1 MSKKSEKQKRL
12 QVNVTPELAE
22 QSQKTFQELGLTTQ
36 ATLTM
41 FLKKVV
47 ATKGIPFNIQM
58 TEDQKSSMNLQDAIS
73 NLPVKEVRTKQDV
86 MDWFNDKEY
95 DY

>member
-1 MSKKSEKQKRL
+1 MSEQTKKQKRL
-12 QVNVTPELAE
+12 QVNVEPELAK
-22 QSQKTFQELGLTTQ
+22 QSQTIFQELGLTTQ
-36 ATLTM
+36 AALTI

-58 TEDQKSSMNLQDAIS
+58 TEDQKSSMNLQNAIS
-73 NLPVKEVRTKQDV
+73 NLPVEELQTKQDV
-86 MDWFNDKEY
+86 IDWFNDNAF

>member
-1 MSKKSEKQKRL
+1 MSEKTKKQKRL
-12 QVNVTPELAE
+12 QVNVAPELAE
-22 QSQKTFQELGLTTQ
+22 QSQTIFQELGLTTQ
-36 ATLTM
+36 AALTI

-47 ATKGIPFNIQM
+47 ATKGIPFNIQL

-73 NLPVKEVRTKQDV
+73 NLPVKELRTKQDV

>member
-1 MSKKSEKQKRL
+1 MSEKTKKQKRL
-12 QVNVTPELAE
+12 QVNVAPELAE
-22 QSQKTFQELGLTTQ
+22 QSQTIFQELGLTTQ
-36 ATLTM
+36 AALTI

-73 NLPVKEVRTKQDV
+73 KLPVKELRTKQDV